1 MAILANLPGVEVVIT
16 VNGRELREY
25 FVTEAQ
31 DGPNTT
37 TRYIEA
43 SSNQTFAVRCKVP
56 KDFNYKGDCLV
67 FEVFVDGVF
76 AATAATHVECTTLNS
91 ATGTAE
97 GVSGG
102 NRLRKFRFVSIETA
116 DNDCLPFNADVA
128 LVKSLGTI
136 RVVVR
141 HAKKIKTIKPVDH
154 QSASTF
160 EPLNM
165 GTLSKKT
172 LESRA
177 LSHSVS
183 LLAMKTIVQ
192 VESSSS
198 ASPEEMRQLLK
209 KIQEEKATS
218 IRLKREHQD
227 DELRA
232 RKKPRAVSNSTMLEL
247 DDDGNVHETTIDT
260 ASKVLPKQVIDLD

>member
-183 LLAMKTIVQ
+183 
-192 VESSSS
+192 
-198 ASPEEMRQLLK
+198 PEEMRQLLK